1 MIKEKDLIED
11 KDVRE
16 SLITR
21 VEVLDRVKELN
32 TLADTDY
39 MTTRQVAEFYEVGV
53 EAIDSIARRHNEEL
67 TSDGYEL
74 KRKNEIIAIL
84 NIQNEHLTSVTG
96 KTIVDAPDLTLHI
109 PNRGLRLFPKRAV
122 LRVGMV
128 LSESEVAEEVRTMLL
143 NMYYDVQKDNS
154 EIIEKINKE
163 YDNEMEL
170 HSELGHAIMVGD
182 MDKVIIVTTKINEI
196 KNRRIR
202 EAEEKLAKSEEEK
215 AEIITNSTTIQ
226 ETRQVIRR
234 IVNMIAHKKYGNNF
248 SLAWNELHKKANYQ
262 LGINVKSRGGSG
274 SLIDKYTPEELKEVE
289 KMVKSWGSKLGIDVV
304 EAIELT

>member
-1 MIKEKDLIED
+1 MKMIKEKDLIEN
-11 KDVRE
+11 KGVRE
-16 SLITR
+16 SFITR

-32 TLADTDY
+32 TLANTDY
-39 MTTRQVAEFYEVGV
+39 MTTSQVAEFYEV
-53 EAIDSIARRHNEEL
+53 DRRHINKIWSRNNDEL
-67 TSDGYEL
+67 VDDGVKHY
-74 KRKNEIIAIL
+74 KYREI
-84 NIQNEHLTSVTG
+84 QGLTN
-96 KTIVDAPDLTLHI
+96 VDDMSTLGI
-109 PNRGLRLFPKRAV
+109 SPNGSLVFPKRAV

-128 LSESEVAEEVRTMLL
+128 LRDSEVAKEVRTMLL

-163 YDNEMEL
+163 YDDEMEL

-234 IVNMIAHKKYGNNF
+234 IVNMIAHRKYGNNF
-248 SLAWNELHKKANYQ
+248 SLAWSELHKKVNYK
-262 LGINVKSRGGSG
+262 LDINVRNRGGSG

-289 KMVKSWGSKLGIDVV
+289 KIVKSWGSKVGIDVV
-304 EAIELT
+304 KALELA

>member
-1 MIKEKDLIED
+1 MRMIKEKDLIEN

-39 MTTRQVAEFYEVGV
+39 MTTRQVAEFYEVDMNVVQQIWSSNRG
-53 EAIDSIARRHNEEL
+53 EIDS
-67 TSDGYEL
+67 DGVVTINYNDLGTYLGTETISMA
-74 KRKNEIIAIL
+74 KRMRGKAIVAGEPFSYSKN
-84 NIQNEHLTSVTG
+84 T
-96 KTIVDAPDLTLHI
+96 
-109 PNRGLRLFPKRAV
+109 LFPKRAV
-122 LRVGMV
+122 LRIGM
-128 LSESEVAEEVRTMLL
+128 LLRDSEVAKEVRTMLL

-163 YDNEMEL
+163 YDDEMEL

-234 IVNMIAHKKYGNNF
+234 IVNMIAHRKYGNNF
-248 SLAWNELHKKANYQ
+248 SLAWNELHKKVNYT
-262 LGINVKSRGGSG
+262 LDINVKNRGGSG

-289 KMVKSWGSKLGIDVV
+289 KIVKSWGSKVGIDVV
-304 EAIELT
+304 KALELA